1 MTIAVCLA
9 VTAHTMFAVVTDVAA
24 RRIPNPWNLAA
35 ALAGLAVHGAAGGWN
50 GLAAS
55 LAGGF
60 VLLVATVPLQLAG
73 AVGGGDVKWFAALG
87 TWTGAGFALQTLLY
101 AILMAGLLALIHFL
115 AAGTLRVIFARWWVA
130 GWLAAAGRSPA
141 MLLQAKRGSERKE
154 MPMMVAVLPAIGLA
168 AWQSIRE
175 GGGWW

>member
-1 MTIAVCLA
+1 MTIAICLA
-9 VTAHTMFAVVTDVAA
+9 AAAHTMFALVTDVVA
-24 RRIPNPWNLAA
+24 RRIPNLWNLAA
-35 ALAGLAVHGAAGGWN
+35 ALAGLAVHGAAGGWK

-55 LAGGF
+55 LTGGF
-60 VLLVATVPLQLAG
+60 VLLVATVPLQFAG

-87 TWTGAGFALQTLLY
+87 IWTGAGFALQTLLY
-101 AILMAGLLALIHFL
+101 AILAAGLLAFIHFL
-115 AAGTLRVIFARWWVA
+115 AAGTLRTILERWWVA
-130 GWLAAAGRSPA
+130 GWLAAAGRSPV

-168 AWQSIRE
+168 AWQWWRE